1 MEEKMI
7 RLNGLS
13 LFSSVGLA
21 ETYFKDY
28 DIDMKIANELTD
40 VRAKFHKH
48 LYPDCKMVVGDITQT
63 EIKQEIIDDAIQ
75 EKVDFVIATPPC
87 QGMSLAGLRK
97 KDDVRNRLFICI
109 RFFRCIESR
118 RFI

>member
-1 MEEKMI
+1 MT

-28 DIDMKIANELTD
+28 DIDVKIANELTD

-48 LYPDCKMVVGDITQT
+48 LYPDCKMVVGDIT
-63 EIKQEIIDDAIQ
+63 EGK
-75 EKVDFVIATPPC
+75 
-87 QGMSLAGLRK
+87 SNK
-97 KDDVRNRLFICI
+97 KL
-109 RFFRCIESR
+109 
-118 RFI
+118 